1 MDILPIEI
9 MRVIL
14 EIATENGRLTYA
26 TLWLDVA
33 PLSKFRERQELI
45 RTLGSVCKRW
55 RLICLE
61 FLFEHVWIAP
71 PLESNTLAF
80 RQIFRTDT
88 LLEHLRNPLGWW
100 TRELYLDIL
109 FLEPPERKAL
119 IDHIQINK
127 PFPNVDHLL
136 ISDCRSNGNDEH
148 GELILGVYAK
158 HLTSLTLKGSEDTI
172 HHMIS
177 CTIGGLSQ
185 LQELTLEFLDE
196 SLPNPDERD
205 TLVLPCVHTLHL
217 QNLAEAEC
225 VALVDWDFPA
235 VRTMAIDTVDLFPDT
250 LGLFMHLHGWPLTS
264 LSIPYWPPEPSFHD
278 ALFEACPALERL
290 GVLGAPWVDDDD
302 LEQVSAVSVTYL
314 PIMGEHGLREWTF
327 SPFWVDCNFDSFQE
341 STIDPK
347 LLPSLHK
354 IRLLSPGVDKI
365 FSLSLERVQSLKVW
379 SLALKLRGVLLVDD
393 EDGTLFFLLT
403 IWIGGYSD
411 QRSSSLLRM
420 MPYIL
425 GENDPITVITDI
437 KYQKYSYARQS
448 V

>member
-1 MDILPIEI
+1 MLDIVPIEI

-26 TLWLDVA
+26 TLWLDDA

-55 RLICLE
+55 RSICLE

-88 LLEHLRNPLGWW
+88 LLGHLRNPLGWW

-109 FLEPPERKAL
+109 FLDPPERKAL

-136 ISDCRSNGNDEH
+136 IFDCRSDGNEEN
-148 GELILGVYAK
+148 GELILDVYAK

-172 HHMIS
+172 HHIIS
-177 CTIGGLSQ
+177 RTIGGLSQ
-185 LQELTLEFLDE
+185 LQELALEFSDE
-196 SLPNPDERD
+196 SLPSQDERD

-225 VALVDWDFPA
+225 VALVDWDFPT
-235 VRTMAIDTVDLFPDT
+235 VRTMAIDTMDLFPDT
-250 LGLFMHLHGWPLTS
+250 LGLFMHLHGWTLTS

-290 GVLGAPWVDDDD
+290 EVLGAPWVDDDD
-302 LEQVSAVSVTYL
+302 LEQVSVTYL

-327 SPFWVDCNFDSFQE
+327 SPFWVDCNFDSFQD

-354 IRLLSPGVDKI
+354 IRFLSPGVDKI
-365 FSLSLERVQSLKVW
+365 FSLSLKRVQSLKDW
-379 SLALKLRGVLLVDD
+379 SRALKLRGVLLVDD
-393 EDGTLFFLLT
+393 EDGTLF
-403 IWIGGYSD
+403 
-411 QRSSSLLRM
+411 SL
-420 MPYIL
+420 
-425 GENDPITVITDI
+425 
-437 KYQKYSYARQS
+437 
-448 V
+448 